1 MVTMAM
7 EATIAIFHLFGFL
20 ALALLTPGP
29 NPLTCF
35 AHSGMFGKK
44 SNVSLITGMA
54 IGLLLVELTVGLIVD
69 SLSENSAAKEILH
82 WIGMAFLAAMAI
94 AMFRFDPN
102 KIEITDSGGKL
113 GLKTGIIMQ
122 FVNGKEWAFV
132 IIIMSEYIDPLGGGI
147 IGIATIISI
156 TVSVCV
162 LAMIAWTFFGDRLNN
177 LFSDPVKGSRVFK
190 VCATLLTLL
199 WLAFLVKGPVV

>member
-1 MVTMAM
+1 MAM
-7 EATIAIFHLFGFL
+7 EATVAIFHLFGLL

-69 SLSENSAAKEILH
+69 SLSENVAAKEILH

-94 AMFRFDPN
+94 AMFRFDPTT
-102 KIEITDSGGKL
+102 IQITDSGGKL

-132 IIIMSEYIDPLGGGI
+132 IIIMSEYIEPLGGGI

-177 LFSDPVKGSRVFK
+177 LFSDPVKGPRVFK

-199 WLAFLVKGPVV
+199 WLAFLVKGPAV

>member
-1 MVTMAM
+1 M
-7 EATIAIFHLFGFL
+7 EATIAIFHLFGLL

-44 SNVSLITGMA
+44 SNVPLIAGMA
-54 IGLLLVELTVGLIVD
+54 IGLLLVELTVGLLVD
-69 SLSENSAAKEILH
+69 SVSENTAAKEILH

-94 AMFRFDPN
+94 AMFRFDPST
-102 KIEITDSGGKL
+102 IEITDSGGKL

-132 IIIMSEYIDPLGGGI
+132 IIVMSEYIEPLGGGI

-162 LAMIAWTFFGDRLNN
+162 LAMIAWTFFGDKLNN

-190 VCATLLTLL
+190 ICAILLTLL
-199 WLAFLVKGPVV
+199 WLVFLVKGPAV

>member
-1 MVTMAM
+1 M

-162 LAMIAWTFFGDRLNN
+162 LAMIAWTFFGDRLNK

>member
-1 MVTMAM
+1 M
-7 EATIAIFHLFGFL
+7 EATVAILHLFGFL

-44 SNVSLITGMA
+44 SNVPLITGMA
-54 IGLLLVELTVGLIVD
+54 IGLLIVELTVGLIVD
-69 SLSENSAAKEILH
+69 SLSENVAAKEILH

-94 AMFRFDPN
+94 AMFRFDPSTI
-102 KIEITDSGGKL
+102 KITDSGGKL

-132 IIIMSEYIDPLGGGI
+132 IIVMSEYIEPLGGGI

-162 LAMIAWTFFGDRLNN
+162 LAMIAWTFFGDKLNN
-177 LFSDPVKGSRVFK
+177 LFSDPVTGSRVFK
-190 VCATLLTLL
+190 ICAILLTLL
-199 WLAFLVKGPVV
+199 WLVFLVKGPAV

>member
-1 MVTMAM
+1 M

>member
-1 MVTMAM
+1 M
-7 EATIAIFHLFGFL
+7 
-20 ALALLTPGP
+20 
-29 NPLTCF
+29 
-35 AHSGMFGKK
+35 
-44 SNVSLITGMA
+44 
-54 IGLLLVELTVGLIVD
+54 
-69 SLSENSAAKEILH
+69 
-82 WIGMAFLAAMAI
+82 AAMAI